1 MKVFE
6 KAKKR
11 KPPQI
16 AIKLYPDNDKL
27 KILASL
33 CRELQS
39 EAKGN
44 PFYLSVR
51 IAGRLLDVSPMHA
64 GRWLFL
70 LVSDGILKVVA
81 KGGTAK
87 TVRKATRF
95 RYIAN

>member
-1 MKVFE
+1 MNVFE
-6 KAKKR
+6 KAKKS

-39 EAKGN
+39 EAKEN

-51 IAGRLLDVSPMHA
+51 TAGRLLDVSPMHA
-64 GRWLFL
+64 SRWLFL
-70 LVSDGILKVVA
+70 MVSDGVLRIVE
-81 KGGTAK
+81 KGGTA
-87 TVRKATRF
+87 TAVRKATRF
-95 RYIAN
+95 KYIAN